1 MLYRKIERQIREYLS
16 SRSNKVL
23 LIEGAR
29 QVGKSFIIRHVCE
42 DMYENYIEVNM
53 VQDRANEQVF
63 ANVHSIDEFYFLLS
77 TIAGEKFRNAT
88 KENTVIF
95 LDEIQEYPHLLT
107 LLKFLNADGKY
118 TYIASG
124 SLLGV
129 TLKYTTSIPVGSL
142 RIMSMYPLDFEEFLI
157 ANNFAQMAIDT
168 IKAKLSAHESLS
180 ESIHNK
186 IMDLFK
192 KYLIVGGMPD
202 AVNEFIQTKNI
213 VEIRAI
219 HQDIVRLYTADA
231 SKYDEVK
238 RLNIKRIY
246 DLIPSNMENRK
257 KRVVLKDIEDKKWSR
272 FSDYTNEF
280 EYLVSSGI
288 ALEVMAISNPRY
300 PLAESMTK
308 NLLKLYLNDVGLLT
322 SVLYGTNIMPII
334 NDVRSINLGSVY
346 ENMVAAELSAHG
358 RKLFYY
364 DNKKQ
369 GEVDFIINDTN
380 KVSVVPIE
388 VKSGKDYTIHS
399 SINRMVNVDDYGIA
413 TGYVLSNNREIIEKD
428 KVVYMP
434 IYATLLI

>member
-1 MLYRKIERQIREYLS
+1 MLYRKIEQQIREYLS
-16 SRSNKVL
+16 SRNNKVL

-53 VQDRANEQVF
+53 VEDHAKEQSF
-63 ANVHSIDEFYFLLS
+63 ANVRSVDDFYFVLS
-77 TIAGEKFRNAT
+77 ILAGDKLKNAT

-95 LDEIQEYPHLLT
+95 LDEIQEYPQLLT

-118 TYIASG
+118 TFIASG

-129 TLKYTTSIPVGSL
+129 TLKYTTSVPVGSL
-142 RIMSMYPLDFEEFLI
+142 RIMSMYPLDFEEFLL
-157 ANNFAQMAIDT
+157 ANNFAQSAIDT
-168 IKAKLSAHESLS
+168 IKAKLQAHESLP
-180 ESIHNK
+180 EMIHNK
-186 IMDLFK
+186 VMDLFR

-219 HQDIVRLYTADA
+219 HQDIIRLYTADA
-231 SKYDEVK
+231 SKYDEEK

-246 DLIPSNMENRK
+246 DLIPSNMENKK
-257 KRVVLKDIEDKKWSR
+257 KRVILKDIEDKRWSR
-272 FSDYTNEF
+272 FSDYTDEF
-280 EYLVSSGI
+280 EYLISSGI
-288 ALEVMAISNPRY
+288 ALEVMAISNPKY

-334 NDVRSINLGSVY
+334 NEVLSVNLGSVY
-346 ENMVAAELSAHG
+346 ENMVAGELSAHG

-388 VKSGKDYTIHS
+388 VKSGKDYTVHS

-413 TGYVLSNNREIIEKD
+413 TGYVLSNNREITQKG

-434 IYATLLI
+434 IYATLFI